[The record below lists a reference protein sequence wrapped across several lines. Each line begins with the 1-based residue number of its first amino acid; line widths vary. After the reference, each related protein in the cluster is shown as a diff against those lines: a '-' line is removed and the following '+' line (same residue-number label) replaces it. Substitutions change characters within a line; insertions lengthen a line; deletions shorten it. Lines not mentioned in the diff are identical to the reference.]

1 MMYSYRLLNVFA
13 ETTFGGNPLCV
24 VEQANDLSTEEMQA
38 IALQFN
44 LSETVFLMPS
54 ASAHAKIRIF
64 TPSTELPFAGHP
76 SLGAAQVVSSLV
88 QGLPRLTL
96 ECGVGIVELHL
107 QQNRWTLSPPVSV
120 NTSADYQ
127 AMLRPVESHLA
138 DLVAMLGISLEDLAD
153 DIVWVNTGNEHV
165 MVPVRSTEALHRARI
180 ASHRLND
187 WPVSR
192 LGRQNAYVFCFE
204 GEDQGQQKVK
214 ARYWFAKDGSLAE
227 DPATGSAAANLG
239 AWWIARSQT
248 IPQSFLIEQGAEMRR
263 PSRLYLNAILDTDQ
277 VPRIQV
283 GGSVI
288 EMGSGVLH
296 L

>member
-76 SLGAAQVVSSLV
+76 SLGAAQVVSSLA

-107 QQNRWTLSPPVSV
+107 QQNRWTLTPPVSV

-153 DIVWVNTGNEHV
+153 DIVWVNTGNEHL

-204 GEDQGQQKVK
+204 GEEQGQQKVK

>member
-1 MMYSYRLLNVFA
+1 M
-13 ETTFGGNPLCV
+13 
-24 VEQANDLSTEEMQA
+24 
-38 IALQFN
+38 
-44 LSETVFLMPS
+44 
-54 ASAHAKIRIF
+54 
-64 TPSTELPFAGHP
+64 
-76 SLGAAQVVSSLV
+76 
-88 QGLPRLTL
+88 
-96 ECGVGIVELHL
+96 
-107 QQNRWTLSPPVSV
+107 
-120 NTSADYQ
+120 
-127 AMLRPVESHLA
+127 
-138 DLVAMLGISLEDLAD
+138 
-153 DIVWVNTGNEHV
+153 
-165 MVPVRSTEALHRARI
+165 
-180 ASHRLND
+180 ND

-204 GEDQGQQKVK
+204 GEEQGQQKVK